1 MRADIELLLR
11 EEYEHKWQEA
21 MKAHEEQVK
30 SALQS
35 ASSDQERLELVARLS
50 PSKRAPSGT
59 KIDDDVKDEIEEAVE
74 ELMQRTSGIQGTDQN
89 VGDSAGSSGNFSNL
103 FDG

>member
-35 ASSDQERLELVARLS
+35 ASSD
-50 PSKRAPSGT
+50 
-59 KIDDDVKDEIEEAVE
+59 
-74 ELMQRTSGIQGTDQN
+74 
-89 VGDSAGSSGNFSNL
+89 
-103 FDG
+103 